1 MGTTPGNWAYLYI
14 MKNNKAQQIEKDKLA
29 SFQKAASRTAFIEA
43 GGNDGRYKPRV
54 IKDKKKE
61 AKKYGWL

>member
-1 MGTTPGNWAYLYI
+1 
-14 MKNNKAQQIEKDKLA
+14 MKNNKELQIEKDKLN
-29 SFQKAASRTAFIEA
+29 SFQRAASRTAFIEA